1 MSLVEP
7 FKFTEFWAKYKR
19 PLMIVGLGLLLLLIA
34 LFLYDCGG
42 DYFFNRDIDKT
53 KANVNAALTEANTVS
68 ANINAE
74 KQTEK
79 QIIANVEKAV
89 AEHLGSVN
97 ATDAQRAN
105 VNAAVEKMKQ
115 AANQNKN
122 VNSAELE
129 AILNRL

>member
-7 FKFTEFWAKYKR
+7 TIWDRVKPYKR
-19 PLMIVGLGLLLLLIA
+19 WLIYAGLGILLIA
-34 LFLYDCGG
+34 IVLFLYDCGS
-42 DYFFNRDIDKT
+42 DYFFDRRIEKT
-53 KANVNAALTEANTVS
+53 KANVNAALTAANQVG

-105 VNAAVEKMKQ
+105 VNAAIEKMKE

-122 VNSAELE
+122 VNAADVE
-129 AILNRL
+129 AAMKDL

>member
-1 MSLVEP
+1 
-7 FKFTEFWAKYKR
+7 
-19 PLMIVGLGLLLLLIA
+19 MIVGLGILLLLIA
-34 LFLYDCGG
+34 LFLYDCGS
-42 DYFFNRDIDKT
+42 DYFFSRDIDKT
-53 KANVNAALTEANTVS
+53 KANVNAALTEANQVG